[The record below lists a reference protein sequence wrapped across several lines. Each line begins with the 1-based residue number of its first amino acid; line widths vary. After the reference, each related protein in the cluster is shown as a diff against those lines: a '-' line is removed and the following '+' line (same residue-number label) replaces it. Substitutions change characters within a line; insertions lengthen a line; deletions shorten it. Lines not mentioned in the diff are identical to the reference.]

1 MTDVPP
7 GAYLIDRVFAQE
19 LSFQSVVD
27 AASMPDVFKVE
38 YAWDWEPR
46 DSDTFYVLFGVRG
59 LPGKDRPERVTVSMA
74 ALFRRE
80 GNPQKPAFVDFI
92 TTNGPT
98 ILMPYVRE
106 AFSNLTGRGLLN
118 GHVLPPVNIIGLMK
132 TFKFESSAGAK
143 KLAAQA
149 DLGTAYGIAPE
160 AMAQILGTTPGNSET
175 LPGEPL

>member
-7 GAYLIDRVFAQE
+7 DAYLLDRVFAQE
-19 LSFQSVVD
+19 LSFQSVADVAALPD
-27 AASMPDVFKVE
+27 AFKIE

-46 DSDTFYVLFGVRG
+46 DTDTFYVLFGVRG
-59 LPGKDRPERVTVSMA
+59 LPGKDRAERVTVSMA

-80 GNPQKPAFVDFI
+80 GNPQKPALVDFI

-98 ILMPYVRE
+98 MLMPYVRE

-118 GHVLPPVNIIGLMK
+118 SYLLPPVNILVLRK
-132 TFKFESSAGAK
+132 TFKFESSAGAR
-143 KLAAQA
+143 KLADHA

-160 AMAQILGTTPGNSET
+160 IMAQVVGVSPVNDVVI
-175 LPGEPL
+175 PGET